1 MENFMKNRIWVY
13 LGVASALIGILLL
26 FMKYP
31 ILMGVALFLIIFCGL
46 VWYIGN
52 IIIENF

>member
-1 MENFMKNRIWVY
+1 MKNRIWVY